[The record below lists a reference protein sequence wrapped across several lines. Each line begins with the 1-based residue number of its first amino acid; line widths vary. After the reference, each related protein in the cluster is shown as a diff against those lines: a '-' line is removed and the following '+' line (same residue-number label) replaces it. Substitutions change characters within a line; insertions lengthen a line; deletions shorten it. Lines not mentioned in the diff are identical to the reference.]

1 MTIDTPIS
9 GSCKASSTLPDTV
22 LRRQRRNTARQ
33 QQQQQKNIRI
43 ENFHK

>member
-1 MTIDTPIS
+1 MALQIACFWIPTHITATDH
-9 GSCKASSTLPDTV
+9 
-22 LRRQRRNTARQ
+22 QRNTARQ